1 MSKITDS
8 AKDKECQVQIPG
20 ICNGN
25 PKTVVWAHAIGL
37 QFGKGAGMKTHDL
50 LGAYACQRCHDA
62 YDRRIR
68 TQHDREFIEKC
79 FMEGHMKSLKILIE
93 EGLVKS

>member
-25 PKTVVWAHAIGL
+25 SKTVVWAHANSL
-37 QFGKGAGMKTHDL
+37 QFGKGIGMKTHDL

-68 TQHDREFIEKC
+68 TQHDREFVEKC

-93 EGLVKS
+93 EGLIK